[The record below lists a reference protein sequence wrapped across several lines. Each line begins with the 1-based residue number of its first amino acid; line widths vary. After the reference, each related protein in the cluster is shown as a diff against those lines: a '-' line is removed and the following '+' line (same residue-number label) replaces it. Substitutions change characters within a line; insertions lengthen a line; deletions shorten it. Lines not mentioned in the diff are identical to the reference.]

1 MRPALSLRSAAHR
14 PPRRL
19 TTLSP
24 RTRPVT
30 GGGTATDGTATDGTA
45 TDATAGSTL
54 LTGEPASLSFLAAR
68 SAALG
73 LRPLDLQARAL
84 AIQEASGRTDGLMRP
99 AEWKRLVGRTA
110 FAHHERRVLSEFV
123 AKAHGQHLG
132 QQLLRGTAL
141 LGVCFFSASGS
152 HAAGEAGMHAVGALL
167 VGAVTGLGGGTVNNV
182 VVGATPVGWMRD
194 TAFLKAALLA
204 GLLGFYAW
212 PLVERQLGC
221 GGAAAEGVRFGVES
235 AALGAL
241 AVVGAQQGI
250 VRGLSPLVSACFG
263 VTITL
268 GGVMRDVLCQ
278 RELRLGDLD
287 GCQSYALA
295 SFCGGAVYVGLR
307 ELHVWNCAGSTHK
320 LVAGGLPIG
329 LRIALGASTAI
340 AVRAF
345 AWQRRPEGLLSGM
358 DECADA
364 NERWLRVLFGGG
376 ASADGER

>member
-1 MRPALSLRSAAHR
+1 M
-14 PPRRL
+14 
-19 TTLSP
+19 
-24 RTRPVT
+24 
-30 GGGTATDGTATDGTA
+30 
-45 TDATAGSTL
+45 
-54 LTGEPASLSFLAAR
+54 
-68 SAALG
+68 
-73 LRPLDLQARAL
+73 
-84 AIQEASGRTDGLMRP
+84 
-99 AEWKRLVGRTA
+99 
-110 FAHHERRVLSEFV
+110 
-123 AKAHGQHLG
+123 
-132 QQLLRGTAL
+132 
-141 LGVCFFSASGS
+141 
-152 HAAGEAGMHAVGALL
+152 
-167 VGAVTGLGGGTVNNV
+167 
-182 VVGATPVGWMRD
+182 
-194 TAFLKAALLA
+194 
-204 GLLGFYAW
+204 
-212 PLVERQLGC
+212 
-221 GGAAAEGVRFGVES
+221 ES

-278 RELRLGDLD
+278 RELRLGNLD

-345 AWQRRPEGLLSGM
+345 AWQRRPDGLLSGM

-376 ASADGER
+376 ASALGRVRMSTSPRVECNYSRMRKPCRVELIAAVFMSRVEMRLHYELYSHGYYALRRLKVLRWYCAFFFES